1 MTSISAIPSSLQ
13 TATSAINR
21 SVKAVAADAS
31 VVATKGVASKETI
44 EALIDSRQQV
54 LYTSAAAKLISASD
68 EMTRSLIDVLA

>member
-31 VVATKGVASKETI
+31 VVATQGVASKETI